1 MTITD
6 TARSAS
12 AGATTEGPEQ
22 APATAARAR
31 PAPDAVAPRTPIGH
45 RAGVVA
51 AFGITT
57 ALSVATAIDP
67 DLWWHLRTGEIIVD
81 QGIPTVDTLSFTVAG
96 TPWVTHEWAT
106 QVGMWGLWS
115 LGGATALILAFCAIV
130 VAAHA
135 MAFATSRA
143 RPTTTAAVMVLA
155 AATSMI
161 ATAPRPQMLNLFC
174 LALII
179 LALERIRD
187 GRLDV
192 RWIWAMPVL
201 TTVWANLHSGYLTGV
216 VVLGVYAV
224 FERLEMRRS
233 GGRAMPAAVIGR
245 LPAVTVVAFV
255 AAAANPSGW
264 HLWVYPFE
272 TLQSDAM
279 RRYIV
284 EWHSPDFHSPW
295 FWPFVLLLALT
306 AVSMVA
312 SRRSPG
318 WTPQMLVLGS
328 ALAGMQSM
336 RHIPLFA
343 IIAIPVVADQLDAAL
358 DRRRNGPPEAG
369 RLARSAPIAVL
380 VAGVGIVI
388 ATTFVSSVVAVND
401 TAVTES
407 YPEAAVDVLVASGL
421 DREPGFN
428 AYQWGG
434 YLIWRD
440 LPVYIDGRA
449 DVYGDEFME
458 WYFRAEDVE
467 DGWREPLDEP
477 RVQWALLTPDAELG
491 VMLDEVDDWT
501 SIYADGV
508 AELFYRCDRTT
519 VACPELVTPPDRR

>member
-6 TARSAS
+6 TARSAP
-12 AGATTEGPEQ
+12 AGTTTDDGRDE
-22 APATAARAR
+22 APATAPPSRSHSGAA
-31 PAPDAVAPRTPIGH
+31 PAGTPIGH

-51 AFGITT
+51 AFGVTT

-81 QGIPTVDTLSFTVAG
+81 QGIPSVDTLSFTVAG

-115 LGGATALILAFCAIV
+115 LGGSTALILAFGAIV
-130 VAAHA
+130 VAAYA

-143 RPTTTAAVMVLA
+143 RPMTTAAVMVLA

-179 LALERIRD
+179 LALERMRD
-187 GRLDV
+187 GRLDA

-224 FERLEMRRS
+224 CERLEVRRT
-233 GGRAMPAAVIGR
+233 GGRAMPAAIIGR

-343 IIAIPVVADQLDAAL
+343 IIAIPVVADQVDAAL
-358 DRRRNGPPEAG
+358 ARRRNGPPVAG

-380 VAGVGIVI
+380 VAGSGVII
-388 ATTFVSSVVAVND
+388 ATMFVSSVISVND
-401 TAVTES
+401 EAVAES

-421 DREPGFN
+421 DTEPGFN

-477 RVQWALLTPDAELG
+477 RVQWALLAPDAELG

-501 SIYADGV
+501 SIYDDGV
-508 AELFYRCDRTT
+508 AELFYRCDGST
-519 VACPELVTPPDRR
+519 VACPELVTPRD

>member
-1 MTITD
+1 M
-6 TARSAS
+6 
-12 AGATTEGPEQ
+12 
-22 APATAARAR
+22 
-31 PAPDAVAPRTPIGH
+31 
-45 RAGVVA
+45 
-51 AFGITT
+51 
-57 ALSVATAIDP
+57 SVATAIDP
-67 DLWWHLRTGEIIVD
+67 DMWWHLRTGEIITD
-81 QGIPTVDTLSFTVAG
+81 SGIPSVDTLSFTVAG

-115 LGGATALILAFCAIV
+115 LGGATALILAFAAIV
-130 VAAHA
+130 VASYA

-143 RPTTTAAVMVLA
+143 RPLVTSSVMVLA

-174 LALII
+174 LALMI
-179 LALERIRD
+179 LVLERMRA
-187 GRLDV
+187 GRIGP

-224 FERLEMRRS
+224 CERLEARRA
-233 GGRAMPAAVIGR
+233 GGRAMPAEVIRR
-245 LPAVTVVAFV
+245 LPLVTAAAFA

-264 HLWVYPFE
+264 NLWAYPFE
-272 TLQSDAM
+272 TLRSDAM

-295 FWPFVLLLALT
+295 FWPFALLLAVT

-312 SRRSPG
+312 SRRSAG
-318 WTPQMLVLGS
+318 WTQQLLVLGS
-328 ALAGMQSM
+328 ALAGLQSM

-343 IIAIPVVADQLDAAL
+343 IIAIPVVAEQLQIAL
-358 DRRRNGPPEAG
+358 DRRPRTRRRPS
-369 RLARSAPIAVL
+369 RLADSAPIAVL
-380 VAGVGIVI
+380 VAGVGILI
-388 ATTFVSSVVAVND
+388 ATMVVSSAVAVND
-401 TAVTES
+401 EAVTES

-421 DREPGFN
+421 DAEPGFN

-458 WYFRAEDVE
+458 WYFQAEDVE
-467 DGWREPLDEP
+467 DGWRAPLDEP
-477 RVQWALLTPDAELG
+477 RVQWVLLEPDAELG
-491 VMLDEVDDWT
+491 VMLDEVGDWT
-501 SIYADGV
+501 SIYDDGI
-508 AELFYRCDRTT
+508 AEIFYRCDAGA
-519 VACPELVTPPDRR
+519 VACPTLTPQSS